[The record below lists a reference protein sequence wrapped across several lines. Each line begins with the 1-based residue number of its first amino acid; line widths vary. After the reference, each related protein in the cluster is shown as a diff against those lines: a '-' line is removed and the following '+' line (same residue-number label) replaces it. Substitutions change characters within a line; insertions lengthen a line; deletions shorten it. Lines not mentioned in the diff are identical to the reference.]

1 MSRNLAHPD
10 QTELFRSEQLSPVF
24 ESRRASECIDI
35 ERFRSRMKRA
45 MSSAIR
51 ACGKDRDA
59 LVEEMDRISSGQ
71 GPSRSMLDAYTAE
84 AKEHDISLV
93 RFKLFVRATGVSGLW
108 DTALSDDGLIVL
120 QGDEARLAEIARL
133 QQAQREIGRQL
144 KALKSVPVQ
153 IRSRA

>member
-1 MSRNLAHPD
+1 
-10 QTELFRSEQLSPVF
+10 
-24 ESRRASECIDI
+24 
-35 ERFRSRMKRA
+35 
-45 MSSAIR
+45 
-51 ACGKDRDA
+51 
-59 LVEEMDRISSGQ
+59 
-71 GPSRSMLDAYTAE
+71 MLDAYTAE